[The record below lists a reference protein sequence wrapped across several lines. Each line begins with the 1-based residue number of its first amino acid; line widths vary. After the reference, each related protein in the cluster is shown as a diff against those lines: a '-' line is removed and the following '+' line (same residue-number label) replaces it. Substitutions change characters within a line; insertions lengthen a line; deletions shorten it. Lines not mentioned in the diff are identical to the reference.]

1 MRPLIKT
8 AALAAGLWALAGCVR
23 AQPGQITPEDVT
35 PSEFRIESAQLLQA
49 ESWPVQV
56 RLEVSGM
63 LSSACHEARANVAP
77 PDPESRIAVELT
89 EERIEGQEC
98 PIGAQSFR
106 ESVSIGQFTS
116 GNYRV
121 LLNGDLIGQFDLG
134 APPVSEGQEFERGPA
149 FVDEAEL
156 ELTGEIP
163 VKVDLVLRGS
173 LPTPCH
179 SLHWTSEP
187 PDDQGR
193 INIEVSSLYDP
204 ALSCIQVLEPIEA
217 TIPIGSFTEGSY
229 SVWVNGEQVGEF
241 EP

>member
-1 MRPLIKT
+1 MMRPLIKT
-8 AALAAGLWALAGCVR
+8 AALAAGMLALAGCVR
-23 AQPGQITPEDVT
+23 AQPGEDLPPTTPA
-35 PSEFRIESAQLLQA
+35 EFRIESAQLLQA

-63 LSSACHEARANVAP
+63 LSSACHQVEAKVAP
-77 PDPESRIAVELT
+77 PDSEGRIEVELT
-89 EERIEGQEC
+89 EARIESEQC
-98 PIGAQSFR
+98 PSGAQPFR
-106 ESVSIGQFTS
+106 ESISIGQFSS
-116 GNYRV
+116 GNYLV
-121 LLNGDLIGQFDLG
+121 LLNGDPIGQFDLG
-134 APPVSEGQEFERGPA
+134 ATPVSEDQDFERGPA

-156 ELTGEIP
+156 ELTGELP
-163 VKVDLVLRGS
+163 VRVDLVLRGS

-179 SLHWTSEP
+179 SLQWASEP

-193 INIEVSSLYDP
+193 INIEVYSLYDP
-204 ALSCIQVLEPIEA
+204 TLSCIQVLEPMEA